1 MCHNVINL
9 SPIAWIEV
17 TYGHMCCYED
27 AISQYLQY
35 FSKFN
40 MYVIHP
46 DKLLKGNFRRSR

>member
-1 MCHNVINL
+1 MCHSVINL
-9 SPIAWIEV
+9 SPIVWIEV